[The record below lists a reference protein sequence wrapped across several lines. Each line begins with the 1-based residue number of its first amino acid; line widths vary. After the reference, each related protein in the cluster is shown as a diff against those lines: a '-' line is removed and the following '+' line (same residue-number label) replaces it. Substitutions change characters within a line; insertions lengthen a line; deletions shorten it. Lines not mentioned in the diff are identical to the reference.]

1 MGMKAN
7 SGFFKGT
14 SGDIGK
20 LSEEFVYSMSKD
32 GRINIDVKQLPGQK
46 GISIKKRLSQNQI
59 EFLTKKYNVEF
70 AQIYIFGK
78 GKNGRGGTYYLYS
91 GTENSVIIPLRKDVM
106 LINHSHPKGTEYAST
121 GDMKVMSIL
130 KKLGSPQNTSEIY
143 PVGKKKVK
151 FDRKHRRK

>member
-59 EFLTKKYNVEF
+59 EFLTKKYN
-70 AQIYIFGK
+70 
-78 GKNGRGGTYYLYS
+78 NGRGGTYYLYS

-151 FDRKHRRK
+151 FDIKHSRN